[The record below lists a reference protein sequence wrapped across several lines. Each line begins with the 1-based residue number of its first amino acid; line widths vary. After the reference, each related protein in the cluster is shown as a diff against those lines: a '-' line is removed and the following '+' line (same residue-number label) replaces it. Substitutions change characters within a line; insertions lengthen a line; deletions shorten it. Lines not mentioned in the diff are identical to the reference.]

1 MFNNLNKD
9 GADLI
14 KIIYENNANI
24 TNDLDKYH
32 TDKSINL

>member
-1 MFNNLNKD
+1 MFNNLNTD

-24 TNDLDKYH
+24 TNDLNKYH
-32 TDKSINL
+32 TEKSITL